1 MPKPD
6 ALDVSTPPQRV
17 SVKRSA
23 TEDTLSAPKECEPKK
38 ARVAKSRAEKKAKPV
53 DPPEPKVEPETP
65 DQTTAEA
72 CMASL
77 ARKSTVDMEAPESKA
92 TDGEASEEE
101 EITEDRAEKE
111 RIKRENHAR
120 FMRFSRSLKSSFDR
134 THAMFPS
141 KL

>member
-1 MPKPD
+1 
-6 ALDVSTPPQRV
+6 
-17 SVKRSA
+17 
-23 TEDTLSAPKECEPKK
+23 
-38 ARVAKSRAEKKAKPV
+38 
-53 DPPEPKVEPETP
+53 
-65 DQTTAEA
+65 
-72 CMASL
+72 L